1 MTINLSARARARSR
15 LCAAKAW
22 HKSIALVACAAHVTG
37 CASSPDSVEGRYVSP
52 TIYQNWTCDQLADER
67 MRLTKEVDR
76 VSGLQRENANA
87 DVAMMTVG
95 LIIFWPMLFG
105 LAATK
110 DRKDELG
117 RLKGE
122 YDAVDLSSK
131 SKQCTRPTPGLPSVP
146 SVPTPESAAMMVSAE
161 GTYKAVGKTDSWCQ
175 APTMTLSLKGDT
187 FDGQLS
193 EISSGATTS
202 AIAGTLDNTGV
213 VSLEFEGSGAYF
225 TGKVDGAL
233 KDNVVTISF
242 RSKAASACNY
252 RFELKKVSANVS
264 ALSD

>member
-1 MTINLSARARARSR
+1 MTFNLPARAGVRSHLRAIKMWRNSV
-15 LCAAKAW
+15 
-22 HKSIALVACAAHVTG
+22 ALVACAAHVAG
-37 CASSPDSVEGRYVSP
+37 CASSPDSIEGRYVSP
-52 TIYQNWTCDQLADER
+52 TTYQNWTCDQLADER
-67 MRLTKEVDR
+67 VRLTKEVDR

-95 LIIFWPMLFG
+95 IIIFWPMLFG

-110 DRKDELG
+110 DRKDELS

-131 SKQCTRPTPGLPSVP
+131 AKQCTRPVPGVPSMP

-161 GTYKAVGKTDSWCQ
+161 GTYKGVGKTDSWCQ
-175 APTMTLSLKGDT
+175 APTMTLTLKGDT

-202 AIAGTLDNTGV
+202 AISGTLDNTGV
-213 VSLEFEGSGAYF
+213 VSLEFKGSGTHF

-233 KDNVVTISF
+233 KDNVLTIAF